1 MPIQIPFRC
10 FSRLS
15 VPLVLIG
22 TLAGCMQH
30 DLAGP
35 SPVTSFATDRTF
47 AATANAA
54 WPSDAWW
61 EGYRDQQLSR
71 LIEEGLIGAADM
83 RAAQARFAAAEA
95 GVKGAFSALLPSLD
109 GQAKV
114 DRERQSYHYLIG
126 EDFVPKGWNSAALMS
141 AGFNWEIDFWGK
153 NRAGLAAATSQSEA
167 AAAEAAAARLFV
179 SSAIASAYADLV
191 ALYAERDA
199 TVDAVKVR
207 RQTLA
212 LIDERRGSGLE
223 NDGAVERARSA
234 EAVSKAQLAEVDEMI
249 GLTRNR
255 IAALVGA
262 GPDRGLALGRP
273 RVAKARYAGLPASL
287 PAELLGRRPD
297 IVAARKRAESAAH
310 RIDQA
315 KAAFYPNINLAGVIG
330 VQSLGTNLFR
340 PGTQFGSIGPALALP
355 IFEGGRLVAAQEG
368 AEADYQLA
376 VATYDGTLTQALRE
390 VADAIVSKRKLST
403 RLAETRKANTAAE
416 EAWRV
421 VSNRYRGGLATYLE
435 VLGAEDSLIAT
446 RRAAAALE
454 ARTFILDIQL
464 VRALGGGFRT
474 AGKTS

>member
-1 MPIQIPFRC
+1 MPIQIPFRR

-22 TLAGCMQH
+22 TLAGCMHH

-47 AATANAA
+47 AATADTA

-179 SSAIASAYADLV
+179 SSAIASTYADLV

-234 EAVSKAQLAEVDEMI
+234 EAVSKAQLAEIDEMI

-297 IVAARKRAESAAH
+297 IVAARKRAEAAAH

-403 RLAETRKANTAAE
+403 RFAETRKANTAAE